1 MSFYIKQ
8 ARKEEGGVQN
18 KKVIL
23 EVNILFSM
31 RLVMA
36 LVENKSL
43 KNNKLNIL
51 FDIF

>member
-8 ARKEEGGVQN
+8 ARKEEGGGQN

-31 RLVMA
+31 RLVTA

>member
-1 MSFYIKQ
+1 MCLFTSNK
-8 ARKEEGGVQN
+8 RVKKRGGQN
-18 KKVIL
+18 KKVVL

-31 RLVMA
+31 RLATA